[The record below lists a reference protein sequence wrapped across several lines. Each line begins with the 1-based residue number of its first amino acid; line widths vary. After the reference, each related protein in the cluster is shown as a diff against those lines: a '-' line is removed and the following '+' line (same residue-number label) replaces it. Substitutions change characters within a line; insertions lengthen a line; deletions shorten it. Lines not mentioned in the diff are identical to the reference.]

1 MPHKSTDTASSIRR
15 NRLLLDIKELT
26 KNPYPNISLHVH
38 DDDLTS
44 VCLVLTPE
52 GYKPLHLTMTFD
64 SSYPKVS
71 PRVQMDSEEVS
82 HPNVFHHYICAD
94 ILKDGDGYTP
104 AYTLK
109 GIAIQMLSFFS
120 SDRVDQDYGGRA
132 VSLQSWRKNDGL
144 DSFKCTKCTFD
155 AVELRTTNARYAHGN
170 VADDTPKESRR
181 ARRRRLEAEY
191 AAVTTFAINKLPN
204 ELLLLVLERL
214 DDFQDL
220 TNFAKVWPRVSHL
233 ITDFDIV
240 RQRELQCFCT
250 KKTYQATKLGVGV
263 STDFG
268 KLASEFDLLSEA
280 AYQKLEIR
288 NSVHGLEF
296 QVWLPLP
303 LSRRHWEQVKTDA
316 KISLESMKMD
326 LKGVRPSNAQVLYTF
341 MNDIVV
347 RLNEVITDKFDFF
360 NEERSTLR
368 HASEKAIESYFHLF
382 HLLICLATEDPSIVR
397 AANRTLAEFADGK
410 RSKTDCPNLGHLLIA
425 LLISDVEVT
434 DKLRKAIITEAIT
447 RNVVWMLDRRG
458 ARRPELS
465 YMEAGAVSAYRL
477 DRTFQSSRTSYR
489 LLMFSELFRR
499 TARPLSND
507 DDDGSED
514 EKQKQKQKSLAE
526 VRDELFDRH
535 GAPPRGAAARL
546 AAEVRRLHTINDFP
560 AFLRE
565 MGLRNV
571 PSAETFTTLLRQ
583 TIHDSMEKGYSKWGF
598 SQEEAL
604 NLRLQ
609 LERDVPCTPEMRLK
623 AVRAGDGRTS
633 IYDVSFFPGRQDE
646 QRGPGRGGRGGRGGG
661 RGGGSVFGRGRG
673 RGRGRGGRGGR
684 GG

>member
-1 MPHKSTDTASSIRR
+1 MPCSFAETASSIRR

-44 VCLVLTPE
+44 ACLVLTPE

-71 PRVQMDSEEVS
+71 PRVQMDSQEVS
-82 HPNVFHHYICAD
+82 HPNVFSHYICAD
-94 ILKDGDGYTP
+94 ILKDGDGYTS

-144 DSFKCTKCTFD
+144 DFFKCTKCTFD
-155 AVELRTTNARYAHGN
+155 AVELRTINVRYAHGDD
-170 VADDTPKESRR
+170 ADDAPKESRR

-191 AAVTTFAINKLPN
+191 AAVTTFAINELPN

-233 ITDFDIV
+233 IIDFDIV

-250 KKTYQATKLGVGV
+250 KESYQTTKLGVGV

-268 KLASEFDLLSEA
+268 KLASEFDLLSEE

-288 NSVHGLEF
+288 NSVHGLKF

-347 RLNEVITDKFDFF
+347 RLNEVITDRFDF
-360 NEERSTLR
+360 NTEKSTLR

-397 AANRTLAEFADGK
+397 NANRTLAEFADSK
-410 RSKTDCPNLGHLLIA
+410 RSKTDCPNLGQLLIA

-434 DKLRKAIITEAIT
+434 EKLRKAIITETIT
-447 RNVVWMLDRRG
+447 RNVVWMLDKRG
-458 ARRPELS
+458 ARRAELS
-465 YMEAGAVSAYRL
+465 YMEAGPVSAYRL
-477 DRTFQSSRTSYR
+477 DQTFQSSRTSYR

-507 DDDGSED
+507 
-514 EKQKQKQKSLAE
+514 EKQKQNSLTE

-571 PSAETFTTLLRQ
+571 PTAESFTTLLRQ
-583 TIHDSMEKGYSKWGF
+583 TIHDSMEKGYSKWAF
-598 SQEEAL
+598 SQEKAL

-646 QRGPGRGGRGGRGGG
+646 QRGPGRGGRGGRGN
-661 RGGGSVFGRGRG
+661 GSVFGRG